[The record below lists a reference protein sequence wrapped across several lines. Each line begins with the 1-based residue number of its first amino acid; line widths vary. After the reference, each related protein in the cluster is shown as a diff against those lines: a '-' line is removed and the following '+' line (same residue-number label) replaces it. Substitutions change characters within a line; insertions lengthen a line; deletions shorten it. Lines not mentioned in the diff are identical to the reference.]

1 MDRNKEVR
9 KKQYISPLLPGEK
22 HNYSRTKARV
32 LGYIHSDTKIV
43 RNILQP

>member
-9 KKQYISPLLPGEK
+9 ENNISPDPSRGEHK
-22 HNYSRTKARV
+22 YSRTKAKA
-32 LGYIHSDTKIV
+32 LGHIHRDTKIV